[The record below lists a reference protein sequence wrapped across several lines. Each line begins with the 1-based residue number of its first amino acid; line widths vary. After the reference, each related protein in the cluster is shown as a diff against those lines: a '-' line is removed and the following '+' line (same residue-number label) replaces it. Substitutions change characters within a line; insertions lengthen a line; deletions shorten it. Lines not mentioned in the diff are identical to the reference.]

1 MKKFIAVL
9 IGLGLIICFIII
21 HSLVIVKLT
30 KDIDQLADSVYTKVM
45 DNNWREAEYDI
56 NEIEEKWNSRRL
68 WTNLTIDTNKIEEI
82 EISLRQSQ
90 KFIAE
95 QEKADFI
102 DKFTM
107 FSNLIDQLP
116 NQEGLSIENLL

>member
-9 IGLGLIICFIII
+9 VGLGLIICFIIT
-21 HSLVIVKLT
+21 HSIIIVNIT
-30 KDIDQLADSVYTKVM
+30 KDIGQLADSVYTKVI
-45 DNNWREAEYDI
+45 DNDWHEAEYDI
-56 NEIEEKWNSRRL
+56 NVIEEKWNSRRM
-68 WTNLTIDTNKIEEI
+68 WTYLTIDTNKIEEI
-82 EISLRQSQ
+82 EISLHQSQ

-107 FSNLIDQLP
+107 FSNLIEQMP
-116 NQEGLSIENLL
+116 NEEGLSIKNLF